1 MHVLCRA
8 PAVAGTLAGF
18 VIAATV
24 LAARPAQAAYVAV
37 DLYTAAPPVG
47 ITQALPSG
55 TSPGAAGG
63 QLVGLGRATSNDSL
77 RALLWTSS
85 GQPIDLTPTQ
95 LPNVAGAYAAATDGV
110 RQVGATEGDNGRAL
124 LWSGTAASV
133 VQLHPTNLS
142 GFLNSFATGIAGARQ
157 VGYGEKANTNNNY
170 HALLWL
176 GTAGSAVD
184 LNPSGYAGSQAFN
197 TDGTRHV
204 GQARGI
210 PFGEERAILWT
221 GDTAASAVDLHP
233 ANLLSAAGLIHSGAM
248 GVGGGQQ
255 VGYGD
260 NGMGTA
266 RHAILWSGTAASAV
280 DLNPTNLPG
289 LNGSSGFAT
298 NGIRQ
303 VGTAYNTA
311 NPQSTHAV
319 LWSGTAASAIDL
331 HALLPATFQTAGA
344 RSAAL
349 GIDAEGNVF
358 GWAQDAQLRYHAIEW
373 AVPEPSAVALLF
385 LPAWAAGARGLAGRR
400 RRNRTSSS
408 AR

>member
-1 MHVLCRA
+1 MHVVCRA
-8 PAVAGTLAGF
+8 RAVAGPLAGF

-24 LAARPAQAAYVAV
+24 WAVRPAQAAYVAI
-37 DLYTAAPPVG
+37 DLYTASPPAG

-63 QLVGLGRATSNDSL
+63 QLVGLGRASNDSL

-95 LPNVAGAYAAATDGV
+95 LPGVTGAYAAATDGV
-110 RQVGATEGDNGRAL
+110 RQVGGTEGNDGRAL

-142 GFLNSFATGIAGARQ
+142 GILNSFATGVAGGRQ
-157 VGYGEKANTNNNY
+157 VGYGEKANSNNNY

-176 GTAGSAVD
+176 GTAGSAID
-184 LNPSGYAGSQAFN
+184 LNPSGYPGSQAFN

-204 GQARGI
+204 GEAKG
-210 PFGEERAILWT
+210 PGGVEHALLWT

-233 ANLLSAAGLIHSGAM
+233 ANLLSLSGLLHSGAV

-260 NGMGTA
+260 NGMGTG
-266 RHAILWSGTAASAV
+266 RHAILWSGTAASAI

-289 LNGSSGFAT
+289 LSGSSGFAT
-298 NGIRQ
+298 NGTRQ
-303 VGTAYNTA
+303 VGTAFSTA
-311 NPQSTHAV
+311 NPQLTHAM

-331 HALLPATFQTAGA
+331 HALLPAPFQTAGA

-349 GIDAEGNVF
+349 GIDPEGNAF
-358 GWAQDAQLRYHAIEW
+358 GWAQDAQLHYHAIEW
-373 AVPEPSAVALLF
+373 AVPEPSAAVAMLF
-385 LPAWAAGARGLAGRR
+385 LPAWLHRR
-400 RRNRTSSS
+400 RRRGG
-408 AR
+408 RPH